1 MSRLQGLLELL
12 DALGPS
18 AEGTFAPP
26 AYACPGCGADT
37 VLPVW
42 AEEISDYSWL
52 VRLRCG
58 SCGTCT
64 DKELD
69 DAQAADL
76 GEQLDRQA
84 AEISAALRELERDCM
99 RSELHLLREA
109 LARDLI
115 DAQDF
120 DRRPERT
127 ALPHRAA
134 P

>member
-1 MSRLQGLLELL
+1 VNRIQRLLELL
-12 DALGPS
+12 DAFGPPVDGWAS
-18 AEGTFAPP
+18 APE
-26 AYACPGCGADT
+26 YICPGCGADT

-42 AEEISDYSWL
+42 TEELGDYAWL

-58 SCGTCT
+58 SCGTWT
-64 DKELD
+64 DMELD

-84 AEISAALRELERDCM
+84 EEIGAALRELERDCM
-99 RSELHLLREA
+99 RSELHVLREA

-120 DRRPERT
+120 DRRPER